1 MALGMAH
8 TGGRLS
14 NCNDEGAAVM
24 KLWGN
29 VAAIIAVIVG
39 AVWILQGANL
49 LGGSFM
55 SGQSLWLYIGIVLA
69 IAGAIG
75 LWRVNSR

>member
-1 MALGMAH
+1 
-8 TGGRLS
+8 
-14 NCNDEGAAVM
+14 M

-29 VAAIIAVIVG
+29 GAAVIAVIVG
-39 AVWILQGANL
+39 AVWILQGANI

-69 IAGAIG
+69 IAGVIG

>member
-1 MALGMAH
+1 M
-8 TGGRLS
+8 TRS
-14 NCNDEGAAVM
+14 SFNNEEPFM

-29 VAAIIAVIVG
+29 GAAVIAVIVG
-39 AVWILQGANL
+39 AVWILQGANI

-69 IAGAIG
+69 IAGVIG
-75 LWRVNSR
+75 LWRVNFR

>member
-1 MALGMAH
+1 
-8 TGGRLS
+8 
-14 NCNDEGAAVM
+14 M

-29 VAAIIAVIVG
+29 VAAVIAVVIG
-39 AVWILQGANL
+39 AVWILQGANI

-55 SGQSLWLYIGIVLA
+55 SGQSLWLYIGIALA